1 MRKITI
7 ISTLIIVL
15 ILNTFLFLYLY
26 NKQHMSLAT
35 SFVMAHLERTIKE
48 SHLKYAT
55 KKMDSTILSE
65 DAYNEALKFLY
76 KSEIEPGLHLTKD
89 NILDILSYESKG
101 TILVNVSYYDVGS
114 EFERVI
120 RDVEEEYSTNFD
132 IIGFTGYRTLIS
144 SRFIESLNKEMNPRS
159 GTIVIRYRYEGDNM
173 ISKNSEIFNK
183 HRPTQVLV
191 ENEKDVVK
199 IINSN
204 MGKLLQERGAVNDS
218 VVSRRE
224 E

>member
-1 MRKITI
+1 
-7 ISTLIIVL
+7 
-15 ILNTFLFLYLY
+15 
-26 NKQHMSLAT
+26 
-35 SFVMAHLERTIKE
+35 
-48 SHLKYAT
+48 
-55 KKMDSTILSE
+55 
-65 DAYNEALKFLY
+65 
-76 KSEIEPGLHLTKD
+76 
-89 NILDILSYESKG
+89 
-101 TILVNVSYYDVGS
+101 
-114 EFERVI
+114 
-120 RDVEEEYSTNFD
+120 
-132 IIGFTGYRTLIS
+132 
-144 SRFIESLNKEMNPRS
+144 MNPRS

-173 ISKNSEIFNK
+173 ISKNSEIFSK